1 MVIARTMSLQ
11 LLLTETIQVAWF
23 FVLIGALFLIIYL
36 GLIWLVW
43 MAPKSRLRTVGLW
56 FLGVLGLVGLRA
68 FLTFFMN
75 SVTYSVGLF

>member
-1 MVIARTMSLQ
+1 MSLQ